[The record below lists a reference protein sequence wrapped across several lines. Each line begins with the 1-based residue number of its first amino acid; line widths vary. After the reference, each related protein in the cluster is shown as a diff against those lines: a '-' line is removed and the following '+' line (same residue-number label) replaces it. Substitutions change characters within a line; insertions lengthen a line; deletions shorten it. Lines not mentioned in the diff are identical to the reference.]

1 MRRAEDSRADSRGGA
16 FGVFRSVGLPQR
28 TLGRAEGISGTRA
41 AAGEVSAVR
50 DADGGAQSPFRE
62 ASEDEFHRG
71 AFGVSW
77 KRPGAAGENSRF
89 AAEHVRGYRR
99 SVGGT
104 GAATLF
110 GARFSGEISRPRAHG
125 ERHLRRER
133 IQMVF
138 PGARNARR
146 IF

>member
-1 MRRAEDSRADSRGGA
+1 MRGAEASRVDSRGGA

-28 TLGRAEGISGTRA
+28 TLGRIEGISGARA

-62 ASEDEFHRG
+62 ASEDEFHRSASG
-71 AFGVSW
+71 LSR

-99 SVGGT
+99 GAGGT
-104 GAATLF
+104 GTATLF
-110 GARFSGEISRPRAHG
+110 GARFSGEVSGPRADG
-125 ERHLRRER
+125 KRHLRRER

-138 PGARNARR
+138 PGARNAGR